1 MVDTAVSA
9 QAHAHKTH
17 THTHTPQLYIEKAR
31 MDEVAEGSFDQL
43 KLRIDVGDIVGV
55 EGGVKRTEKG
65 ELSVM
70 ATKLEVREGA
80 GLGLD

>member
-1 MVDTAVSA
+1 
-9 QAHAHKTH
+9 
-17 THTHTPQLYIEKAR
+17 

-70 ATKLEVREGA
+70 TTKLEVREGA